1 MDNTQYGKNQNN
13 GHVLITSYVPAVH
26 VLVLQ
31 ACGLPSV
38 PFPHNVQQTCIAV
51 MDTSMV
57 VEVAPPFSPTQS
69 HYLVSIRLV
78 AQKSKGY

>member
-1 MDNTQYGKNQNN
+1 MDTIQYSKNQNN
-13 GHVLITSYVPAVH
+13 GHVLIMSYVPAVH

-57 VEVAPPFSPTQS
+57 VEAAPPVSPTHS
-69 HYLVSIRLV
+69 PTTLF
-78 AQKSKGY
+78 A